1 MGAHAQRIPLPLL
14 FVAYEVHCYLTL
26 ISGSSHG
33 RHLGATSSQGT
44 WMGSRSMLTSCSTH
58 DRVVLP
64 KVAAEN
70 SGDARPQVG
79 GVAPHGAAPQV
90 CERVSVE

>member
-1 MGAHAQRIPLPLL
+1 
-14 FVAYEVHCYLTL
+14 
-26 ISGSSHG
+26 
-33 RHLGATSSQGT
+33 
-44 WMGSRSMLTSCSTH
+44 MLTSCSTN

-70 SGDARPQVG
+70 SGDAWPQVG

-90 CERVSVE
+90 CERVSVEEQLNPRSLYMWIAHVTSPEPLVSSRVCASGLTCHSVMSCG